1 MIRSRP
7 AVVAPRLRLRLV
19 AGALGVAFVVV
30 AGQLTNLQILNGE
43 RLAALSDRNRLRLRP
58 IAAPRGI
65 LFDRAGLPL
74 VDNRPAFTLVVVP
87 RDVPDLD
94 ALVERLT
101 GLLPVPPGELR
112 DRLARV
118 SSDSPW
124 PIRLAR
130 GLTLEEVARIEEWR
144 LDLPG
149 VTIEVEPQRA
159 YPGVR
164 FAAHLLGYVREA
176 SDADLGRGGLQRGDL
191 VGQTGL
197 ERLHDEHLRGRDGG
211 EQVEVDAY
219 GRLIRVLDRREPM
232 PGAHM
237 WTTIDRRIQQAAED
251 ALGARAGAIVVMDP
265 RNGDVLALTSHPA
278 FPVERFSRPLDRE
291 TWLALVEDPTRP
303 LLNRAVQGQYPPG
316 SLFKIIIAAA
326 GLQSQAITPFDRL
339 PCPRQWVFGGRP
351 YHNWEDH
358 DRGALTLQ
366 EALQFSCNTFFFQ
379 LGLKLGPEKI
389 VQMAD
394 AFGLGHVTDSGLT
407 GERAGLV
414 PSPAW
419 KRATFKDKWHAGD
432 TVSLSI
438 GQGLITVTPL
448 QVARLMAAVANGG
461 TLWKPRLIDRLAT
474 ADGRLIRKETPTIQ
488 GRVEI
493 APVIFD
499 FLREALG
506 VVVAEGTGK
515 QARVPGVRVGG
526 KTGTA
531 QTHEFRSDAD
541 RKRRDQDHA
550 WFAGFAP
557 LDEPEVVVV
566 VFAERAGLGGQ
577 VAAPIAREVLKAV
590 FLEKVAETERPGR
603 SGVVAPDPAALSA
616 PGGRGSSPGRG

>member
-7 AVVAPRLRLRLV
+7 AAIAPRIRLRLL
-19 AGALGVAFVVV
+19 ASALGLGFLVVG
-30 AGQLTNLQILNGE
+30 AQLANLQILSGQ

-65 LFDRAGLPL
+65 LFDRMGLPL

-94 ALVERLT
+94 ALIERLAA
-101 GLLPVPPGELR
+101 LLAVPGSELR
-112 DRLARV
+112 ERVARV

-124 PIRLAR
+124 PIRLSR
-130 GLTLEEVARIEEWR
+130 GLTLDEVARIEEWR

-149 VTIEVEPQRA
+149 VTVEVEPQRA

-176 SDADLGRGGLQRGDL
+176 SDQDLGRNGMRRGDL

-219 GRLIRVLDRREPM
+219 GRLIRVLDRREPV

-251 ALGARAGAIVVMDP
+251 ALGERAGAIVVMDP
-265 RNGDVLALTSHPA
+265 RNGDVLAMASHPA

-291 TWLALVEDPTRP
+291 TWLGLVEDPTRP
-303 LLNRAVQGQYPPG
+303 LLNRAVQGLYPPG
-316 SLFKIIIAAA
+316 SLFKIVVAAA
-326 GLQSQAITPFDRL
+326 GLQGQIITPFDRL
-339 PCPRQWVFGGRP
+339 SCPRQWTFGGRP
-351 YHNWEDH
+351 YHNWEDR
-358 DRGALTLQ
+358 DRGALTLH
-366 EALQFSCNTFFFQ
+366 EALQYSCNTFFYQ

-389 VQMAD
+389 VAMAQ
-394 AFGLGHVTDSGLT
+394 AFGLGRVTDSGLT
-407 GERAGLV
+407 GERPGLV

-419 KRATFKDKWHAGD
+419 KRETLKDKWHPGD

-461 TLWKPRLIDRLAT
+461 TLWKPRLVDRIVS
-474 ADGRLIRKETPTIQ
+474 ADGRLIRSEAPENQ
-488 GRVEI
+488 GRVEL
-493 APVIFD
+493 APVIFE
-499 FLREALG
+499 FLHDALG
-506 VVVAEGTGK
+506 AVVEGGTGK
-515 QARVPGVRVGG
+515 QARVPGLTIGG

-531 QTHEFRSDAD
+531 QTREFRSDAE

-557 LDEPEVVVV
+557 LDEPQVVIV

-577 VAAPIAREVLKAV
+577 VAAPIAREVLKAI
-590 FLEKVAETERPGR
+590 FLEKVAR
-603 SGVVAPDPAALSA
+603 AAV
-616 PGGRGSSPGRG
+616 P

>member
-1 MIRSRP
+1 MIRARARPMPSRG
-7 AVVAPRLRLRLV
+7 RLRPLAWVLSL
-19 AGALGVAFVVV
+19 AFLGV
-30 AGQLTNLQILNGE
+30 AGQLANLQILSGE
-43 RLAALSDRNRLRLRP
+43 RLAALSDKNRLRLRP

-65 LFDRAGLPL
+65 LFDRTGLPL

-87 RDVPDLD
+87 RDVPDLV
-94 ALVERLT
+94 ALVERLA
-101 GLLPVPPGELR
+101 GLLAVPESELR
-112 DRLARV
+112 DRLGRV
-118 SSDSPW
+118 SPDSPW
-124 PIRLAR
+124 PIRLSR
-130 GLTLEEVARIEEWR
+130 GLTLDEVARVEEWR

-149 VTIEVEPQRA
+149 VTVEVEPQRA

-176 SDADLGRGGLQRGDL
+176 SDADLGRNGLRRGDL

-219 GRLIRVLDRREPM
+219 GRLIRVLDRQEPV

-251 ALGARAGAIVVMDP
+251 ALGARPGAIVVMDP

-278 FPVERFSRPLDRE
+278 YPVERVARPLARA
-291 TWLALVEDPTRP
+291 TWLALVQDPTRP
-303 LLNRAVQGQYPPG
+303 LLTRAVQRPCPAG
-316 SLFKIIIAAA
+316 SLFNIVVAAA
-326 GLQSQAITPFDRL
+326 GLQAQVITPFDRL
-339 PCPRQWVFGGRP
+339 SCPRQWMFAGRP
-351 YHNWEDH
+351 YHNWEDV
-358 DRGALTLQ
+358 DRGALTLH
-366 EALQFSCNTFFFQ
+366 EALQFSCNTFFYQ

-389 VQMAD
+389 VEMAD
-394 AFGLGHVTDSGLT
+394 KFGLGRVTDSGLT

-419 KRATFKDKWHAGD
+419 KRETLKDKWHPGD

-438 GQGLITVTPL
+438 GQGLVTVTPI
-448 QVARLMAAVANGG
+448 QMARLMSAVANGG
-461 TLWKPRLIDRLAT
+461 TLWKPRLVDRVAT
-474 ADGRLIRKETPTIQ
+474 PDGRLIHEEASRIQ
-488 GRVEI
+488 GRVEL

-499 FLREALG
+499 FLHDALAS
-506 VVVAEGTGK
+506 VVAEGTGK
-515 QARVPGVRVGG
+515 QARIPGVTVAG

-531 QTHEFRSDAD
+531 QTHEFRSDAE

-557 LDEPEVVVV
+557 LEEPQVVVV
-566 VFAERAGLGGQ
+566 VFVEHGGLGGQ
-577 VAAPIAREVLKAV
+577 VAAPIARDVLKAI
-590 FLEKVAETERPGR
+590 FLEKVARADLPR
-603 SGVVAPDPAALSA
+603 
-616 PGGRGSSPGRG
+616 

>member
-1 MIRSRP
+1 MIRPRS
-7 AVVAPRLRLRLV
+7 ASVVPRIRLRLL
-19 AGALGVAFVVV
+19 ASALSLAFLVV
-30 AGQLTNLQILNGE
+30 ACQLANLQILSGE

-87 RDVPDLD
+87 RDVPDLG
-94 ALVERLT
+94 AMVERLAE
-101 GLLPVPPGELR
+101 LLAVPGTELQ

-124 PIRLAR
+124 PLRLAR
-130 GLTLEEVARIEEWR
+130 GLTLDEVARVEEWR

-176 SDADLGRGGLQRGDL
+176 SDQDLERNGMRRGDL

-197 ERLHDEHLRGRDGG
+197 ERLHDQYLRGRDGG

-219 GRLIRVLDRREPM
+219 GRLIRVLDRREPV

-251 ALGARAGAIVVMDP
+251 ALGERAGAIVVMDP
-265 RNGDVLALTSHPA
+265 RNGDVRALASHPA
-278 FPVERFSRPLDRE
+278 FPVERFARPLDRE
-291 TWLALVEDPTRP
+291 TWLELVQDPTRP
-303 LLNRAVQGQYPPG
+303 LLNRAAQGLYPPG
-316 SLFKIIIAAA
+316 SLFKIVVAAA
-326 GLQSQAITPFDRL
+326 ALQGQVITPFDRL
-339 PCPRQWVFGGRP
+339 SCPRQWIFGGRP

-358 DRGALTLQ
+358 DRGALTLH
-366 EALQFSCNTFFFQ
+366 EALQFSCNTFFYQ
-379 LGLKLGPEKI
+379 LGLKLGPERI
-389 VQMAD
+389 AQMAQ
-394 AFGLGHVTDSGLT
+394 AFGLGRVTDSGLT
-407 GERAGLV
+407 GERGGLV

-419 KRATFKDKWHAGD
+419 KRETLKDKWHPGD

-461 TLWKPRLIDRLAT
+461 TLWKPRLVNRIAT
-474 ADGRLIRKETPTIQ
+474 ADGRLLREEAPEMQ
-488 GRVEI
+488 GRVEL
-493 APVIFD
+493 APVVFD
-499 FLREALG
+499 FLRQALG
-506 VVVAEGTGK
+506 AVVAEGTGK
-515 QARVPGVRVGG
+515 QARVPGVSVGG

-531 QTHEFRSDAD
+531 QTHEFRSDTD

-557 LDEPEVVVV
+557 LDEPEIVIV

-590 FLEKVAETERPGR
+590 FLEKVARADLPR
-603 SGVVAPDPAALSA
+603 
-616 PGGRGSSPGRG
+616 

>member
-1 MIRSRP
+1 MIRTRP
-7 AVVAPRLRLRLV
+7 TSAIPRARLRLLAIV
-19 AGALGVAFVVV
+19 LGVGFLVVG
-30 AGQLTNLQILNGE
+30 GQLAYLQILSGE

-74 VDNRPAFTLVVVP
+74 ADNRPAFSLVVVP
-87 RDVPDLD
+87 RDVPDLG
-94 ALVERLT
+94 ALVDRLA
-101 GLLPVPPGELR
+101 GLLQTPASELR

-118 SSDSPW
+118 SADSPW
-124 PIRLAR
+124 PVRLSR

-144 LDLPG
+144 LELPG
-149 VTIEVEPQRA
+149 VTVEVEPQRA

-176 SDADLGRGGLQRGDL
+176 SDQDLARSNLRRGDL

-211 EQVEVDAY
+211 EQVEVDAH
-219 GRLIRVLDRREPM
+219 GRMIRILDRREPV

-278 FPVERFSRPLDRE
+278 YPVERFSRPLDRE
-291 TWLALVEDPTRP
+291 TWLALVQDPTRP
-303 LLNRAVQGQYPPG
+303 LLNRAVQGLYPPG
-316 SLFKIIIAAA
+316 SLFKIIVAAA
-326 GLQSQAITPFDRL
+326 GLQSQTITPFDRL
-339 PCPRQWVFGGRP
+339 SCPRQWVFGGRP

-358 DRGALTLQ
+358 DRGALTLH
-366 EALQFSCNTFFFQ
+366 EALQFSCNTYFYQ

-389 VQMAD
+389 AQMAE
-394 AFGLGHVTDSGLT
+394 AFGLGRVTDSGLT

-419 KRATFKDKWHAGD
+419 KREVLKDKWHPGD
-432 TVSLSI
+432 TVSLVI

-448 QVARLMAAVANGG
+448 QMARMMAAVANGG
-461 TLWKPRLIDRLAT
+461 TLWKPRLVNRVAT
-474 ADGRLIRKETPTIQ
+474 ADGRLVREEAPQIQ
-488 GRVEI
+488 GRVEM
-493 APVIFD
+493 APVIFE

-506 VVVAEGTGK
+506 AVVAEGTGK
-515 QARVPGVRVGG
+515 QARVPGVSVGG

-531 QTHEFRSDAD
+531 QTHEFKSDAD

-557 LDEPEVVVV
+557 LDEPQVVVV

-590 FLEKVAETERPGR
+590 FLEKVARADLPR
-603 SGVVAPDPAALSA
+603 
-616 PGGRGSSPGRG
+616 

>member
-1 MIRSRP
+1 MRPRP
-7 AVVAPRLRLRLV
+7 ASGVQRVRLRLLATV
-19 AGALGVAFVVV
+19 LGVGFLAV
-30 AGQLTNLQILNGE
+30 AVQLAYLQILSGE
-43 RLAALSDRNRLRLRP
+43 RLAALSDKNRIRLRP
-58 IAAPRGI
+58 IVAPRGI
-65 LFDRAGLPL
+65 LFDRTGLPL

-87 RDVPDLD
+87 RDVPDLG
-94 ALVERLT
+94 ALV
-101 GLLPVPPGELR
+101 
-112 DRLARV
+112 DRLAGLVQTPASELRERLGRV

-124 PIRLAR
+124 PLRLLR

-149 VTIEVEPQRA
+149 VTVEVEPQRA

-176 SDADLGRGGLQRGDL
+176 SDQDLGRSGLRRGDL

-219 GRLIRVLDRREPM
+219 GRLIRVLDRQEPVS
-232 PGAHM
+232 GAHM
-237 WTTIDRRIQQAAED
+237 HTTIDRRIQQAAED
-251 ALGARAGAIVVMDP
+251 ALGARAGAVVVMDP

-291 TWLALVEDPTRP
+291 TWLELVQDPTRP
-303 LLNRAVQGQYPPG
+303 LLNRAVQGVYPPG
-316 SLFKIIIAAA
+316 SLFKVVVAAA
-326 GLQSQAITPFDRL
+326 ALQSQVITPFDRL
-339 PCPRQWVFGGRP
+339 ACARQWVFGGRP

-358 DRGALTLQ
+358 DRGALTLH
-366 EALQFSCNTFFFQ
+366 EAIQFSCNTFFYQ
-379 LGLKLGPEKI
+379 LGLKVGPERI
-389 VQMAD
+389 AQMAEE
-394 AFGLGHVTDSGLT
+394 FGLGRVTNSGLT

-419 KRATFKDKWHAGD
+419 KREALKDKWHPGD
-432 TVSLSI
+432 TVSLAI
-438 GQGLITVTPL
+438 GQGLITVTPI
-448 QVARLMAAVANGG
+448 QMARLMAAVANGG
-461 TLWKPRLIDRLAT
+461 TLWKPRLVDRVVT
-474 ADGRLIRKETPTIQ
+474 PDGRLIREQAPEIQ
-488 GRVEI
+488 GRVEM
-493 APVIFD
+493 APVVFE

-506 VVVAEGTGK
+506 AVVAEGTGK

-557 LDEPEVVVV
+557 VDEPQVVVV

-577 VAAPIAREVLKAV
+577 VAAPIARDILKAV
-590 FLEKVAETERPGR
+590 FLEKVA
-603 SGVVAPDPAALSA
+603 
-616 PGGRGSSPGRG
+616 RGN

>member
-1 MIRSRP
+1 MMRPRP
-7 AVVAPRLRLRLV
+7 ASAVQRTRLRLLATV
-19 AGALGVAFVVV
+19 LGVGFLAV
-30 AGQLTNLQILNGE
+30 ATQLAYLQILSGE
-43 RLAALSDRNRLRLRP
+43 RLAALSDKNRIRLRP

-87 RDVPDLD
+87 RDVPDMG
-94 ALVERLT
+94 ALVDRLA
-101 GLLPVPPGELR
+101 GLVQTPASELR

-124 PIRLAR
+124 PLRLSR

-149 VTIEVEPQRA
+149 VTVEVEPQRA

-176 SDADLGRGGLQRGDL
+176 SDQDLGRGGLRRGDL

-219 GRLIRVLDRREPM
+219 GRLIRVLDRREPVS
-232 PGAHM
+232 GAHM
-237 WTTIDRRIQQAAED
+237 YTTIDRRIQQAAED
-251 ALGARAGAIVVMDP
+251 ALGARAGAVVVMDP
-265 RNGDVLALTSHPA
+265 RNGDVLALVSHPA

-291 TWLALVEDPTRP
+291 TWLELVQDPTRP
-303 LLNRAVQGQYPPG
+303 LLNRAVQGLYPPG
-316 SLFKIIIAAA
+316 SLFKLVVAAA
-326 GLQSQAITPFDRL
+326 ALQSQVITPFDRL
-339 PCPRQWVFGGRP
+339 ACARQWVFGGRP

-358 DRGALTLQ
+358 DRGALTLH
-366 EALQFSCNTFFFQ
+366 EAIQFSCNTFFYQ
-379 LGLKLGPEKI
+379 LGLKVGPERI
-389 VQMAD
+389 AQMAEE
-394 AFGLGHVTDSGLT
+394 FGLGRVTHSGLI
-407 GERAGLV
+407 GERPGLV

-419 KRATFKDKWHAGD
+419 KREALKDKWHPGD
-432 TVSLSI
+432 TVSLAI

-448 QVARLMAAVANGG
+448 QIARMMGAVANGG
-461 TLWKPRLIDRLAT
+461 TLWKPRLVDRVVT
-474 ADGRLIRKETPTIQ
+474 PDGRLIREEAPQIQ
-488 GRVEI
+488 GRVEL
-493 APVIFD
+493 APVVFE

-506 VVVAEGTGK
+506 AVVAEGTGK

-557 LDEPEVVVV
+557 LDEPQVVVV
-566 VFAERAGLGGQ
+566 VFGERAGLGGQ
-577 VAAPIAREVLKAV
+577 VAAPIARDVLKAV
-590 FLEKVAETERPGR
+590 FLEKVA
-603 SGVVAPDPAALSA
+603 
-616 PGGRGSSPGRG
+616 RGDLGQ

>member
-7 AVVAPRLRLRLV
+7 APVAPRLRLRLL
-19 AGALGVAFVVV
+19 ATGLGLAFLAV
-30 AGQLTNLQILNGE
+30 AGQLANLQILSGE
-43 RLAALSDRNRLRLRP
+43 RMAALSDRNRLRLRP
-58 IAAPRGI
+58 IVAPRGI

-94 ALVERLT
+94 ALVGRLAE
-101 GLLPVPPGELR
+101 LLAVPVSELKE
-112 DRLARV
+112 RLARV

-124 PIRLAR
+124 PIRLSR
-130 GLTLEEVARIEEWR
+130 GLTLDEVARIEEWR

-149 VTIEVEPQRA
+149 VTVEVEPQRA
-159 YPGVR
+159 YLGVR

-176 SDADLGRGGLQRGDL
+176 SDQDLGRNGMRRGDL

-197 ERLHDEHLRGRDGG
+197 ERLHDGHLRGRDGG

-219 GRLIRVLDRREPM
+219 GRMIRILDRQEPV

-278 FPVERFSRPLDRE
+278 YPVERFSRPLDRE
-291 TWLALVEDPTRP
+291 TWLALVQDPTRP
-303 LLNRAVQGQYPPG
+303 LLNRAVQGIYPPG
-316 SLFKIIIAAA
+316 SLFKIVVAAA
-326 GLQSQAITPFDRL
+326 ALQSQVITPFDRL
-339 PCPRQWVFGGRP
+339 SCPRQWVFGGRP

-358 DRGALTLQ
+358 DRGALTLH
-366 EALQFSCNTFFFQ
+366 EALQFSCNTYFYQ

-389 VQMAD
+389 VQMAG
-394 AFGLGHVTDSGLT
+394 AFGLGRVTESGLT
-407 GERAGLV
+407 GERSGLV

-419 KRATFKDKWHAGD
+419 KRETLKDKWHPGD

-448 QVARLMAAVANGG
+448 QVARMMAAVANGG
-461 TLWKPRLIDRLAT
+461 TLWKPRLVDRVAT
-474 ADGRLIRKETPTIQ
+474 ADGRLLHEEAPEIQ
-488 GRVEI
+488 GRVEM
-493 APVIFD
+493 APVIFE

-506 VVVAEGTGK
+506 AVVAEGTGK
-515 QARVPGVRVGG
+515 QARVPGVTVGG

-557 LDEPEVVVV
+557 LDEPQVVVV

-590 FLEKVAETERPGR
+590 FLEKVARADLPR
-603 SGVVAPDPAALSA
+603 
-616 PGGRGSSPGRG
+616 

>member
-1 MIRSRP
+1 MIRPRS
-7 AVVAPRLRLRLV
+7 ASVVPRIRLRLL
-19 AGALGVAFVVV
+19 ASALSLAFLVV
-30 AGQLTNLQILNGE
+30 ACQLANLQILSGE

-87 RDVPDLD
+87 RDVPDLG
-94 ALVERLT
+94 AMVERLAE
-101 GLLPVPPGELR
+101 LLAVPGTELQ

-124 PIRLAR
+124 PLRLAR
-130 GLTLEEVARIEEWR
+130 GLTLDEVARVEEWR

-176 SDADLGRGGLQRGDL
+176 SDQDLERNGMRRGDL

-197 ERLHDEHLRGRDGG
+197 ERLHDQYLRGRDGG

-219 GRLIRVLDRREPM
+219 GRLIRVLDRREPV

-251 ALGARAGAIVVMDP
+251 ALGERAGAIVVMDP
-265 RNGDVLALTSHPA
+265 RNGDVRALASHPA
-278 FPVERFSRPLDRE
+278 FPVERFARPLDRE
-291 TWLALVEDPTRP
+291 TWLELVQDPTRP
-303 LLNRAVQGQYPPG
+303 LLNRAAQGLYPPG
-316 SLFKIIIAAA
+316 SLFKIVVAAA
-326 GLQSQAITPFDRL
+326 ALQGQVITPFDRL
-339 PCPRQWVFGGRP
+339 SCPRQWIFGGRP

-358 DRGALTLQ
+358 DRGALTLH
-366 EALQFSCNTFFFQ
+366 EALQFSCNTFFYQ
-379 LGLKLGPEKI
+379 LGLKLGPERI
-389 VQMAD
+389 AQMAQ
-394 AFGLGHVTDSGLT
+394 AFGLGRVTDSGLT
-407 GERAGLV
+407 GERGGLV

-419 KRATFKDKWHAGD
+419 KRETLKDKWHPGD

-461 TLWKPRLIDRLAT
+461 TLWKPRLVNRIAT
-474 ADGRLIRKETPTIQ
+474 ADGRLIREEAPEIQ
-488 GRVEI
+488 GRVEL
-493 APVIFD
+493 APIVFD
-499 FLREALG
+499 FLRQALG
-506 VVVAEGTGK
+506 AVVAEGTGK
-515 QARVPGVRVGG
+515 QARVPGVSVGG

-557 LDEPEVVVV
+557 LDEPQVVIV

-590 FLEKVAETERPGR
+590 FLEKVARAGLPR
-603 SGVVAPDPAALSA
+603 
-616 PGGRGSSPGRG
+616 

>member
-1 MIRSRP
+1 MIRPRSGPVASRT
-7 AVVAPRLRLRLV
+7 RLRLL
-19 AGALGVAFVVV
+19 ASALGLGFLVV
-30 AGQLTNLQILNGE
+30 AGQLANLQILSGE
-43 RLAALSDRNRLRLRP
+43 RLAELSDRNRIRLRP

-65 LFDRAGLPL
+65 LFDRSGLPL

-87 RDVPDLD
+87 RDVPDMG
-94 ALVERLT
+94 AVVARLAI
-101 GLLPVPPGELR
+101 LLTVPESELG
-112 DRLARV
+112 DRLGRV
-118 SSDSPW
+118 PSDSPW

-159 YPGVR
+159 YPSVR

-176 SDADLGRGGLQRGDL
+176 SDQDVGRNGARRGDL

-211 EQVEVDAY
+211 EEVEVDAF
-219 GRLIRVLDRREPM
+219 GRLVRVLDRREPV

-251 ALGARAGAIVVMDP
+251 ALGDRSGAIVVMDP
-265 RNGDVLALTSHPA
+265 RNGNVLALASHPA
-278 FPVERFSRPLDRE
+278 YPVERFSRPLDRE
-291 TWLALVEDPTRP
+291 TWLALVQDPTRP
-303 LLNRAVQGQYPPG
+303 LLNRAVQGLYPPG
-316 SLFKIIIAAA
+316 SLFKIVVAAA
-326 GLQSQAITPFDRL
+326 GLQAQVITPFDRL
-339 PCPRQWVFGGRP
+339 PCPRQWTFGGRP
-351 YHNWEDH
+351 YHNWEDL
-358 DRGALTLQ
+358 DRGALTLH
-366 EALQFSCNTFFFQ
+366 EALQFSCNTFFYQ
-379 LGLKLGPEKI
+379 LGLRLGPEKI
-389 VQMAD
+389 AQMAE

-419 KRATFKDKWHAGD
+419 KRETLKDKWHPGD

-438 GQGLITVTPL
+438 GQGLVTVTPL
-448 QVARLMAAVANGG
+448 QVARLMSAVANGG
-461 TLWKPRLIDRLAT
+461 TLWKPRLVDRVAT
-474 ADGRLIRKETPTIQ
+474 ADGRLLREDAPKIQ
-488 GRVEI
+488 GRVEL

-499 FLREALG
+499 FLHDALAA
-506 VVVAEGTGK
+506 VVAEGTGK
-515 QARVPGVRVGG
+515 QARIPGVTVAG

-531 QTHEFRSDAD
+531 QTHEFRSDAE

-557 LDEPEVVVV
+557 LEEPQVVVV
-566 VFAERAGLGGQ
+566 VFVERGGLGGQ
-577 VAAPIAREVLKAV
+577 VAAPIAREVFKAI
-590 FLEKVAETERPGR
+590 FLEKVARADLPR
-603 SGVVAPDPAALSA
+603 
-616 PGGRGSSPGRG
+616 